1 MSREVPEWIGKTDN
15 TALPPRVKIRVFDRF
30 GGKCAECG
38 RKLGV
43 AGEDP
48 EFDHI
53 TALIN
58 GGENRETN
66 FQCLCRGCHRA
77 KTNIDVATKSKDRR
91 VKAKHLGIEKKKQRL
106 PGSKGTKWKR
116 KVDGTVVPRN

>member
-1 MSREVPEWIGKTDN
+1 MTRELPEWVGKSSD
-15 TALPPRVKIRVFDRF
+15 AAIPPRVKLRVFDRF
-30 GGKCAECG
+30 GGKCAECH
-38 RKLGV
+38 KVLG
-43 AGEDP
+43 GSGGPP

-53 TALIN
+53 VPLVLN
-58 GGENRETN
+58 GENRETN
-66 FQCLCRGCHRA
+66 IQPLCRGCHRA